1 VRGLAALGLSTLGT
15 RTRQKLC
22 SKEGI
27 VESLRRVSGTATQ
40 TLATEL
46 SLGFMGGHIVRCH
59 DERIRKK
66 LEQPQA
72 YFGVDVVMVVPN
84 VVCIYGV

>member
-1 VRGLAALGLSTLGT
+1 MRGLAALGLSTLAT

-27 VESLRRVSGTATQ
+27 GESIRRVAGTATQ

-46 SLGFMGGHIVRCH
+46 SLSIMGGHMVRCH

-66 LEQPQA
+66 LEA
-72 YFGVDVVMVVPN
+72 YFGVDVIIVRPN
-84 VVCIYGV
+84 VVCIYGA